1 MNIYEKIAEARIR
14 FAQKNVKKTGK
25 NTFAGYNYFQL
36 EEILPA
42 INAIAMEL
50 KFLPIF
56 DTTKFVATLTIV
68 DCEKPEDKVTFSC
81 AYARS
86 VKKTFIYV
94 KNGRELNEEILD
106 QQGASL
112 KGCHPIQNEGATITY
127 LKRYL
132 YLNAFEISEADVLD
146 ATMNQN
152 VQNPA
157 PKKEK
162 KSFSEVIGTFP
173 KDKVNTALG
182 TFGYESVDDIPKE
195 KQAQFYNM
203 LKDI

>member
-50 KFLPIF
+50 KFLPVF
-56 DTTKFVATLTIV
+56 STSSDVATLTIV
-68 DCEKPEDKVTFSC
+68 DCEKPSDNVTFSC
-81 AYARS
+81 AYVRTIT
-86 VKKTFIYV
+86 KKVGKDGT
-94 KNGRELNEEILD
+94 ESTD
-106 QQGASL
+106 SQGASL
-112 KGCHPIQNEGATITY
+112 KGCHPVQNEGATITY

-146 ATMNQN
+146 ATMNPN

-157 PKKEK
+157 PKKDK
-162 KSFSEVIGTFP
+162 KPFKEVIAQFN
-173 KDKVNTALG
+173 KNNVLALLG
-182 TFGYESVDDIPKE
+182 EFGYESVDEIPKDS
-195 KQAQFYNM
+195 QAEFYNR
-203 LKDI
+203 LKNI